1 MNRPP
6 GPPTTGSNT
15 AFNLVAGVILLAAA
29 TLATYGMTRTL
40 WLDEAWVANSVLE
53 RSWSGMFYY
62 PDWLQTTPPL
72 FLLIERAVAALLG
85 PSNLAFRVYSAAA
98 AVAGL
103 VLFLMLARRV
113 LPPSLAALVCAVL
126 ACHPIAIEYAR
137 TVKQYSG
144 EIAASSALLL
154 AALAYLESPTRGR
167 FGWLVAITAIALP
180 LAYSSIFL
188 LPGLVCAVYL
198 AERNR
203 RAVAGAAARV
213 ACFGGIVAAI
223 LAALYLVFIRPNY
236 SPILREFWAINARAD
251 SGGVSALAAVALCAE
266 LAGRASWRIR
276 ASADPRASI
285 EFNREPELIRDP
297 ERIREPI
304 YELMC
309 ALPCLLLAASA
320 VLGWY
325 PSSPR
330 TRLFAL
336 PCFLLL
342 LGMLAQELL
351 DRLPRRAWRTVAA
364 AAWLIA
370 IALPV
375 LTVWRQV
382 RDRRNLPEEDM
393 AAALTYL
400 RQHGTPDDLVMVHAS
415 VKEDFKLYEGILY
428 SQASGG
434 RAWTRPPI
442 FGDTGWPCCVRGHLD
457 GPHASSSAAVYADL
471 DAKFPRDYRGR
482 IWLLYSTRP
491 TQWDYTGLDEGNLWR
506 MHIWDRGCPP
516 EQYYAAPNIAVS
528 PMYCATPIHAP

>member
-1 MNRPP
+1 VLRRKPKLTSNVNRPP

-15 AFNLVAGVILLAAA
+15 TFNLVAGVILLAAA
-29 TLATYGMTRTL
+29 TLAAYGMTRTL

-53 RSWSGMFYY
+53 RTWSGMFYY

-72 FLLIERAVAALLG
+72 FLALERAVTGLLG
-85 PSNLAFRVYSAAA
+85 PSNLAFRLYPAAA
-98 AVAGL
+98 AVAG
-103 VLFLMLARRV
+103 VALFLMLARRV
-113 LPPSLAALVCAVL
+113 LPPALAALVCAVL

-154 AALAYLESPTRGR
+154 AAVAYVENPTRRR
-167 FGWLVAITAIALP
+167 FALFAALTAIALP
-180 LAYSSIFL
+180 LAYSSVFL
-188 LPGLVCAVYL
+188 IPGLVCAVHL

-203 RAVAGAAARV
+203 RTMARATARAAWLSGIAV
-213 ACFGGIVAAI
+213 AI

-236 SPILREFWAINARAD
+236 SPVLREFWAINARAD
-251 SGGVSALAAVALCAE
+251 SGGVLVIAAVVLCAA
-266 LAGRASWRIR
+266 LAGRAVSRIR
-276 ASADPRASI
+276 ASADRRAFLEI
-285 EFNREPELIRDP
+285 V
-297 ERIREPI
+297 
-304 YELMC
+304 C

-320 VLGWY
+320 ALGWY

-342 LGMLAQELL
+342 LGMLAQEML
-351 DRLPRRAWRTVAA
+351 DRLPRPVWRTVAA

-370 IALPV
+370 IALPA

-400 RQHGTPDDLVMVHAS
+400 RQHGTPNDLVLVHAS
-415 VKEDFKLYEGILY
+415 VKEDFKLYADVLY
-428 SQASGG
+428 SQAAGG
-434 RAWTRPPI
+434 HAWTRPPV
-442 FGDTGWPCCVRGHLD
+442 FGDTGWPCCVRGHLE
-457 GPHASSSAAVYADL
+457 GPHASSSAAVFADL
-471 DAKFPRDYRGR
+471 DAKVPRDFRGR

-491 TQWDYTGLDEGNLWR
+491 TQWDYTGLDEGKLWR

-516 EQYYAAPNIAVS
+516 EPYYAPENIGVS
-528 PMYCATPIHAP
+528 PMNCAR